1 MIVGISNG
9 YQNIKI
15 KNKSTIIMKTQLN
28 QKKKKRENKNI
39 FMVKKSYSDLVI
51 IFTRYHPDKSAAMI
65 SLYYNELVGKIKG
78 YEEKNI

>member
-9 YQNIKI
+9 YQNINI

-28 QKKKKRENKNI
+28 QKKKRKEKTNI

-51 IFTRYHPDKSAAMI
+51 LFTRYHPDKSTAMI
-65 SLYYNELVGKIKG
+65 SLYYNELVGKIKV
-78 YEEKNI
+78 YKEKNI

>member
-28 QKKKKRENKNI
+28 QKKKE
-39 FMVKKSYSDLVI
+39 KKKQKY
-51 IFTRYHPDKSAAMI
+51 FY
-65 SLYYNELVGKIKG
+65 GK
-78 YEEKNI
+78 EKL